1 MLLRA
6 DKAPRRKL
14 PFFMP
19 ALAILKPGE
28 KKRIKSNFSFL
39 NLWRVTCKCRPAAF
53 LAGSKKLQFSF
64 LSKDFSFF
72 SSAAGFPACQNTK
85 QAAKLQR
92 ASNLKTDTCSSK
104 MKSNNLEK
112 KKNQLEH
119 SGRQTQE
126 ECKMSGHALHKFANG
141 KRTSGRHLP
150 ESIL

>member
-104 MKSNNLEK
+104 RKSNNLVEEK
-112 KKNQLEH
+112 KKKSARAEWKTNTGGVQNV
-119 SGRQTQE
+119 R
-126 ECKMSGHALHKFANG
+126 A
-141 KRTSGRHLP
+141 
-150 ESIL
+150 